1 MLKSGYKYIYSIY
14 NMINIP
20 KLKNDFSTI
29 IRQRNELQDK
39 RTTLEEKLSDIR
51 EHYNDLVKNN
61 SKKIYLYC
69 LDSLYFQYKILRV
82 ELEQFQ
88 KMISLIFNRM
98 YGDYYKL
105 YNIISSQCKDNCVDI
120 KLPTDNIVIYKDL
133 DPLTEYSL
141 DDVTVTHNAIIN
153 MLQQLNELYDS
164 KQSEIGRHN
173 SNMRVGFSVT
183 SFISTLS
190 YENKLLGEH
199 ITLYSDYLSFY
210 HSSQRKY
217 FDMTLYKIGNFMR
230 EIEDE
235 ILTNHKKDA
244 PIEEIIMEI
253 EPEPEPPKVELPKV
267 ESPKVELPKV
277 ESPKVESP
285 KVVEPELTKVAEPE
299 PPKVAESESAKATEP
314 EQPEDEIK
322 HEEVLNDDDFQVVA
336 KGGKRGKKK

>member
-1 MLKSGYKYIYSIY
+1 
-14 NMINIP
+14 MINIP
-20 KLKNDFSTI
+20 KLKNDFNTI

-217 FDMTLYKIGNFMR
+217 FDMALYKINNFMR

-244 PIEEIIMEI
+244 PVEEIIMEI
-253 EPEPEPPKVELPKV
+253 ESEPEPEPPKVELPKA
-267 ESPKVELPKV
+267 
-277 ESPKVESP
+277 
-285 KVVEPELTKVAEPE
+285 TEPE
-299 PPKVAESESAKATEP
+299 PPKVEPPKVEPPKATEP
-314 EQPEDEIK
+314 EPPSVVEPEQSNAIEREQPEDEIK
-322 HEEVLNDDDFQVVA
+322 REEVLNDDDFQVVG

>member
-1 MLKSGYKYIYSIY
+1 
-14 NMINIP
+14 MINIP

-51 EHYNDLVKNN
+51 EHYNELVKNN

-105 YNIISSQCKDNCVDI
+105 YNIINSQCKDNCVDI
-120 KLPTDNIVIYKDL
+120 KLPTDNIVLYKDL
-133 DPLTEYSL
+133 DPLAEYSL

-153 MLQQLNELYDS
+153 MLNQLNELYGS
-164 KQSEIGRHN
+164 KQSEISRHN

-190 YENKLLGEH
+190 YEK
-199 ITLYSDYLSFY
+199 
-210 HSSQRKY
+210 KY
-217 FDMTLYKIGNFMR
+217 FDMTLFKINNFMR

-244 PIEEIIMEI
+244 PIEEVILEI
-253 EPEPEPPKVELPKV
+253 NPEPPKVTEPELPKV
-267 ESPKVELPKV
+267 T
-277 ESPKVESP
+277 
-285 KVVEPELTKVAEPE
+285 EPEL
-299 PPKVAESESAKATEP
+299 PKVAESELPKVAESEIPKVTEYVSINVVEL
-314 EQPEDEIK
+314 EQPTKVVESEYAPVEPEIK
-322 HEEVLNDDDFQVVA
+322 HEEEIHDDDFHVVG

>member
-1 MLKSGYKYIYSIY
+1 
-14 NMINIP
+14 MINIP
-20 KLKNDFSTI
+20 KLKNDFNTI

-120 KLPTDNIVIYKDL
+120 KLPTENIVLYKDL

-217 FDMTLYKIGNFMR
+217 FDMALYKINNFMR

-244 PIEEIIMEI
+244 PVEEIIMEI
-253 EPEPEPPKVELPKV
+253 ESEPEPEPEPP
-267 ESPKVELPKV
+267 
-277 ESPKVESP
+277 
-285 KVVEPELTKVAEPE
+285 KVAEPE
-299 PPKVAESESAKATEP
+299 PPKVEPSNVTEPEPPKVEPPKATEP
-314 EQPEDEIK
+314 EPPSVVEPEQSNATEREQPEDEIK
-322 HEEVLNDDDFQVVA
+322 HEEVLNDEDFQVVS

>member
-1 MLKSGYKYIYSIY
+1 
-14 NMINIP
+14 MINIP
-20 KLKNDFSTI
+20 KLKSDFNTI

-51 EHYNDLVKNN
+51 EHYNELVKNN

-105 YNIISSQCKDNCVDI
+105 YNIINSQCKDNCVDI
-120 KLPTDNIVIYKDL
+120 KLPTENIVLYKDL
-133 DPLTEYSL
+133 DPLAEYSL

-153 MLQQLNELYDS
+153 MLQQLNDLYGS
-164 KQSEIGRHN
+164 KQSEIGHHN

-217 FDMTLYKIGNFMR
+217 FDTTLYKIGNFMR

-235 ILTNHKKDA
+235 ILTNHKKDT
-244 PIEEIIMEI
+244 PIEEIIVEI
-253 EPEPEPPKVELPKV
+253 GAKPEPAKVTEPEPPKVT
-267 ESPKVELPKV
+267 
-277 ESPKVESP
+277 
-285 KVVEPELTKVAEPE
+285 EPEPAKVTEPEPAKVTEPE
-299 PPKVAESESAKATEP
+299 PPKVAESEPPKATEP
-314 EQPEDEIK
+314 EPEEEIK
-322 HEEVLNDDDFQVVA
+322 HEKEEELNDEDFQVVG

>member
-1 MLKSGYKYIYSIY
+1 
-14 NMINIP
+14 
-20 KLKNDFSTI
+20 
-29 IRQRNELQDK
+29 
-39 RTTLEEKLSDIR
+39 
-51 EHYNDLVKNN
+51 
-61 SKKIYLYC
+61 
-69 LDSLYFQYKILRV
+69 
-82 ELEQFQ
+82 
-88 KMISLIFNRM
+88 
-98 YGDYYKL
+98 
-105 YNIISSQCKDNCVDI
+105 
-120 KLPTDNIVIYKDL
+120 
-133 DPLTEYSL
+133 
-141 DDVTVTHNAIIN
+141 

-217 FDMTLYKIGNFMR
+217 FDMALYKINNFMR

-244 PIEEIIMEI
+244 PVEEIIMEI
-253 EPEPEPPKVELPKV
+253 ESEPEPEPPKLAEPEPPKVEPSNV
-267 ESPKVELPKV
+267 TEPELPKV
-277 ESPKVESP
+277 ELTKATEPEPP
-285 KVVEPELTKVAEPE
+285 KVVEPEQSNV
-299 PPKVAESESAKATEP
+299 TER

-322 HEEVLNDDDFQVVA
+322 REEVLNDDDFQVVG

>member
-1 MLKSGYKYIYSIY
+1 
-14 NMINIP
+14 MINIP

-51 EHYNDLVKNN
+51 EHYNELVKNN

-105 YNIISSQCKDNCVDI
+105 YNIINSQCKDNCVDI
-120 KLPTDNIVIYKDL
+120 KLPTDNIVLYKDL
-133 DPLTEYSL
+133 DPLAEYSL

-153 MLQQLNELYDS
+153 MLNQLNELYGS
-164 KQSEIGRHN
+164 KQSEISRHN

-210 HSSQRKY
+210 HSSQKKY
-217 FDMTLYKIGNFMR
+217 FDMTLFKINNFMR

-244 PIEEIIMEI
+244 PIEEVILEI
-253 EPEPEPPKVELPKV
+253 NPEPPKVTEPELPKV
-267 ESPKVELPKV
+267 T
-277 ESPKVESP
+277 
-285 KVVEPELTKVAEPE
+285 EPEL
-299 PPKVAESESAKATEP
+299 PKVAESELPKVAESEIPKVTEYVSINVVEL
-314 EQPEDEIK
+314 EQPTKVVESEYAPVEPEIK
-322 HEEVLNDDDFQVVA
+322 HEEEIHDDDFHVVG

>member
-1 MLKSGYKYIYSIY
+1 
-14 NMINIP
+14 MINIP
-20 KLKNDFSTI
+20 KLKNDFNTI

-39 RTTLEEKLSDIR
+39 RTNLEEKLSDIR

-120 KLPTDNIVIYKDL
+120 KLPTENIVLYKDL

-217 FDMTLYKIGNFMR
+217 FDMALYKINNFMR

-244 PIEEIIMEI
+244 PVEEIIMEI
-253 EPEPEPPKVELPKV
+253 ESEPEPEPPKLAEPEPPKVEPSNV
-267 ESPKVELPKV
+267 TEPELPKV
-277 ESPKVESP
+277 ELTKATEPEPP
-285 KVVEPELTKVAEPE
+285 KVVEPEQSNV
-299 PPKVAESESAKATEP
+299 TER

-322 HEEVLNDDDFQVVA
+322 REEVLNDDDFQVVG

>member
-1 MLKSGYKYIYSIY
+1 
-14 NMINIP
+14 MINIP

-39 RTTLEEKLSDIR
+39 RTTLEDKLNDIR

-105 YNIISSQCKDNCVDI
+105 YNIINSQCKDNCVDI
-120 KLPTDNIVIYKDL
+120 KLPTENIVLYKDL

-153 MLQQLNELYDS
+153 MLQQLNDLYAS
-164 KQSEIGRHN
+164 KQGEIGRHN

-199 ITLYSDYLSFY
+199 INLYSDYLSFY

-217 FDMTLYKIGNFMR
+217 FDMALHKINNFMR

-244 PIEEIIMEI
+244 PIEEVILEI
-253 EPEPEPPKVELPKV
+253 GVQPEPEPEPEQ
-267 ESPKVELPKV
+267 
-277 ESPKVESP
+277 P
-285 KVVEPELTKVAEPE
+285 KVVELE
-299 PPKVAESESAKATEP
+299 PPKVAELEPPKVIEPEPVSIMVVESEPTKVVELESAPVEP
-314 EQPEDEIK
+314 EIK
-322 HEEVLNDDDFQVVA
+322 HEEETNDDDFHVVS

>member
-1 MLKSGYKYIYSIY
+1 
-14 NMINIP
+14 MINIP
-20 KLKNDFSTI
+20 KLKNDFNTI

-39 RTTLEEKLSDIR
+39 RTTLEEKLIDIR

-105 YNIISSQCKDNCVDI
+105 YNIISYQCKDNCVDI
-120 KLPTDNIVIYKDL
+120 KLPTENIVLYKDL

-153 MLQQLNELYDS
+153 MLQQLNGLYDS
-164 KQSEIGRHN
+164 KQSEISRHN

-253 EPEPEPPKVELPKV
+253 EPEPEPEPPKTEPPKT
-267 ESPKVELPKV
+267 EPPKTEPPK
-277 ESPKVESP
+277 
-285 KVVEPELTKVAEPE
+285 TAEPE
-299 PPKVAESESAKATEP
+299 PTKIVEPEPTKIAEPEPEP
-314 EQPEDEIK
+314 EQPESSETK
-322 HEEVLNDDDFQVVA
+322 HEEGVNDDDFQVVG

>member
-1 MLKSGYKYIYSIY
+1 
-14 NMINIP
+14 MINIP
-20 KLKNDFSTI
+20 KLKNDFNTI

-120 KLPTDNIVIYKDL
+120 KLPTENIVLYKDL

-217 FDMTLYKIGNFMR
+217 FDMALYKINNFMR

-244 PIEEIIMEI
+244 PVEEIIMEI
-253 EPEPEPPKVELPKV
+253 ESEPEPEPEPP
-267 ESPKVELPKV
+267 
-277 ESPKVESP
+277 
-285 KVVEPELTKVAEPE
+285 KVAEPE
-299 PPKVAESESAKATEP
+299 PPKVEPSNVTEPEPPKVEPPKATEP
-314 EQPEDEIK
+314 EPPSVVEPEQSNATEREQPEDAIK
-322 HEEVLNDDDFQVVA
+322 RDEVLNDDDFQVVG

>member
-1 MLKSGYKYIYSIY
+1 
-14 NMINIP
+14 MINIP
-20 KLKNDFSTI
+20 KLKNDFSVI

-51 EHYNDLVKNN
+51 EHYNELVKNN

-105 YNIISSQCKDNCVDI
+105 YNIINSQCKDNCVDI
-120 KLPTDNIVIYKDL
+120 KLPIENIVLYKDI
-133 DPLTEYSL
+133 DPLAEYSL
-141 DDVTVTHNAIIN
+141 EDVTVAHNAIIN
-153 MLQQLNELYDS
+153 MLNQLNELYVS
-164 KQSEIGRHN
+164 KQSEIGTHN

-199 ITLYSDYLSFY
+199 IALYSDYLTFY

-217 FDMTLYKIGNFMR
+217 FDMVLYKINNFMR

-244 PIEEIIMEI
+244 PLMEEKIME
-253 EPEPEPPKVELPKV
+253 PELIRMEETEPPKMTEP
-267 ESPKVELPKV
+267 ESPKVTEP
-277 ESPKVESP
+277 ESPKAIVTESP
-285 KVVEPELTKVAEPE
+285 KLEQPESREPE
-299 PPKVAESESAKATEP
+299 PIEP
-314 EQPEDEIK
+314 EQPESAEIK
-322 HEEVLNDDDFQVVA
+322 QEEVFNDEDFQVVS

>member
-1 MLKSGYKYIYSIY
+1 
-14 NMINIP
+14 
-20 KLKNDFSTI
+20 
-29 IRQRNELQDK
+29 
-39 RTTLEEKLSDIR
+39 
-51 EHYNDLVKNN
+51 
-61 SKKIYLYC
+61 
-69 LDSLYFQYKILRV
+69 
-82 ELEQFQ
+82 
-88 KMISLIFNRM
+88 
-98 YGDYYKL
+98 
-105 YNIISSQCKDNCVDI
+105 
-120 KLPTDNIVIYKDL
+120 
-133 DPLTEYSL
+133 
-141 DDVTVTHNAIIN
+141 

-217 FDMTLYKIGNFMR
+217 FDMALYKINNFMR

-244 PIEEIIMEI
+244 PVEEIIMEI
-253 EPEPEPPKVELPKV
+253 ESESEPEPEPPKLAEPEPPKATEPEPPKVEPPKAT
-267 ESPKVELPKV
+267 
-277 ESPKVESP
+277 
-285 KVVEPELTKVAEPE
+285 EPEPPKVAEPE
-299 PPKVAESESAKATEP
+299 PPKVVEPEQSNATER

-322 HEEVLNDDDFQVVA
+322 HEEVLNDEDFQVVS